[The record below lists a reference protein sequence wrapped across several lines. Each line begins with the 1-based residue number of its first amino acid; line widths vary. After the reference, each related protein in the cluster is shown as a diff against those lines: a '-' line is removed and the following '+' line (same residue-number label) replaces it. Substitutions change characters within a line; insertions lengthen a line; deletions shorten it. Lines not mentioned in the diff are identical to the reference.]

1 MDLIIKA
8 SAHCKRI
15 QPCIMIYVANF
26 SGAIA
31 QLGILDDAF
40 QEFGV
45 CTAKFIR
52 QAQKIEEYY

>member
-1 MDLIIKA
+1 
-8 SAHCKRI
+8 
-15 QPCIMIYVANF
+15 MIYVANF